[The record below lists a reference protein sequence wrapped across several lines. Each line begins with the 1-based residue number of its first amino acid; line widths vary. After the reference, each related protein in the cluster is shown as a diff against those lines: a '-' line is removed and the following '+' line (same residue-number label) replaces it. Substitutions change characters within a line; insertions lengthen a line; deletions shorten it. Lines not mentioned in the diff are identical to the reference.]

1 MPAVNPLWR
10 SLCRHIVGP
19 GRGGASAARADLT
32 EEDSARRAAQSL
44 SRSRFRRFF
53 RLCDTIK
60 EYFLHAQRKNAQA
73 WQDALQKER
82 RAKRRSLCLLLKLLS
97 DEQRREFRRSR
108 QFHVIGGCTGVRYRI
123 RVDPFSNIDVLYP
136 NGTVKH
142 QLCVHPTGEV
152 PIYDKLAA
160 QMLYLQD
167 ATTERR
173 LLRKAN
179 ILPARAGSYVSSS
192 AAAWH

>member
-1 MPAVNPLWR
+1 MAVLNALWR
-10 SLCRHIVGP
+10 SFRHIVGADRDVTP
-19 GRGGASAARADLT
+19 DAHLGLAEGEAGGRIARPASRHG
-32 EEDSARRAAQSL
+32 
-44 SRSRFRRFF
+44 FRRFF
-53 RLCDTIK
+53 RLCDSIK
-60 EYFLHAQRKNAQA
+60 QHLLHAQRKNAQA

-82 RAKRRSLCLLLKLLS
+82 RAKRRSLCLLLKLLNG
-97 DEQRREFRRSR
+97 EQRREFRQSR
-108 QFHVIGGCTGVRYRI
+108 HFHVIGGGTGVRYRI

-142 QLCVHPTGEV
+142 QLCVHPTGDV

-160 QMLYLQD
+160 QLLYLQD
-167 ATTERR
+167 PSTERR

-179 ILPARAGSYVSSS
+179 ILPARAGTYMPSS